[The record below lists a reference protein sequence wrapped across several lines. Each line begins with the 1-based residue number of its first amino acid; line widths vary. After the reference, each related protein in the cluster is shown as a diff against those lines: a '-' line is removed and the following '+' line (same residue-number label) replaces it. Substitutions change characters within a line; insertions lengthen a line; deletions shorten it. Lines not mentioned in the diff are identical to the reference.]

1 MRGDRRSP
9 GNAAG
14 PHIVS
19 RSSNGIRGHAP
30 VPHGTERGAGRLAH
44 CAVLM
49 GALLLV
55 GCPPAEPAPPRP
67 CVLLLTIDRFA
78 NLADPE
84 VEVPH
89 LDALRAQGVEFED
102 AVAASPDLRANC
114 AAILT
119 GLHPTNSG
127 CHTLFQPV
135 SAASWT
141 MAERCYE
148 QDVWTGAVV
157 AVAPMANALGLE
169 QGFEEYDG
177 QLYDGPDQV
186 VPIAR
191 SWLADRAVSD
201 GGFLMWLHLG
211 GETLGPVDR
220 AVGALRAALDEHGLA
235 ARTTIVLAGTRGLVT
250 TGDLAMSVPLV
261 IHHPDTSPAVRS
273 ERVGLIDIAPT
284 ALELLIGHPG
294 EGHDATSLVGPILG
308 LPADHHAVATEI
320 DLGEVRIAYCRG
332 WRSTRRIGQDPV
344 PLLPPADPPR
354 DVENALRVA
363 LGAAPLPEPEA
374 ASD

>member
-1 MRGDRRSP
+1 MRGVRRTP
-9 GNAAG
+9 GSAVG
-14 PHIVS
+14 PRTSMRPIDGVRARPS
-19 RSSNGIRGHAP
+19 GPNRSSQ
-30 VPHGTERGAGRLAH
+30 TSRGALPLGTAL
-44 CAVLM
+44 L
-49 GALLLV
+49 GALLLT
-55 GCPPAEPAPPRP
+55 GCPPADQAPPRP
-67 CVLLLTIDRFA
+67 CVLILTIDRFA

-84 VEVPH
+84 VAVPH
-89 LDALRAQGVEFED
+89 LDALRADSVVFED

-119 GLHPTNSG
+119 GLHPSNSG

-135 SAASWT
+135 SAESWT

-148 QDVWTGAVV
+148 QDVWTGAIV

-186 VPIAR
+186 VPLAR
-191 SWLADRAVSD
+191 PWLAERAESD

-211 GETLGPVDR
+211 GETLGPVDQ
-220 AVGALRAALDEHGLA
+220 AIGALRSELDELGLA
-235 ARTTIVLAGTRGLVT
+235 ERTTIVLAGTRGIVT
-250 TGDLAMSVPLV
+250 TGDLAMSVPLM
-261 IHHPDTSPAVRS
+261 IHHPDTSPAVRR

-294 EGHDATSLVGPILG
+294 DGHDATSLVGPMLG
-308 LPADHHAVATEI
+308 LPADQHAVATEVE
-320 DLGEVRIAYCRG
+320 LGELRIAYCRG
-332 WRSTRRIGQDPV
+332 WRSTRRKGADPV

-354 DVENALRVA
+354 DVENALRIA
-363 LGAAPLPEPEA
+363 LGAEPLPEPA
-374 ASD
+374 AE